1 MTTNKLSLR
10 ARLLRPI
17 WSSVVA
23 QVGRYDT
30 VQELRAMQA
39 GRAIKPQVPRGVT
52 RETVLAGGV
61 AAEWLVPEKAQRGV
75 LFYLHGGAW
84 TLGYYQ
90 PHRWMV
96 AKMAQATE
104 RRALVLDYRL
114 APEHPFPAAL
124 DDCLAAYEW
133 LLDQGARAQ
142 EIVIGGDSAGG
153 NLTLAM
159 LLALRDS
166 RRPLPAAAVCLS
178 PVTALVP
185 PEGVELAPVDAP
197 QVRDAGLPV
206 EWAQNQL
213 ASYVGDNDP
222 RQPLIS
228 PYYGHLRGLPPL
240 LIQAGGN
247 EWLREDAARFTAKAQ
262 EAGADVTLQV
272 WPGMWHVWQ
281 ILVGWMPE
289 ADRAV
294 EEIAAFCRRQQAQ
307 GGGEGVKQ
315 AAKEDGTRQSRPSS
329 GNSSEGTS

>member
-1 MTTNKLSLR
+1 MAEQQISVR
-10 ARLLRPI
+10 ARILRPI
-17 WSSVVA
+17 WSRVVA

-30 VQELRAMQA
+30 VQGLRAMQA
-39 GRAIKPQVPRGVT
+39 GRAIKPQVPRGVS
-52 RETVLAGGV
+52 RQSVSAGGV

-75 LFYLHGGAW
+75 LHYLHGGAW

-96 AKMAQATE
+96 ARMAQATE

-133 LLDQGARAQ
+133 LLDQGTRPQ

-166 RRPLPAAAVCLS
+166 GRPLPAAAACLS

-185 PEGVELAPVDAP
+185 PEGVELAPVGAP

-206 EWAQNQL
+206 EWAQKQL

-228 PYYGHLRGLPPL
+228 PYYGDLRGLPPL

-247 EWLREDAARFTAKAQ
+247 EWLREDAERFTARAR

-294 EEIAAFCRRQQAQ
+294 EEIAAFCRRHQAQ
-307 GGGEGVKQ
+307 GTGE
-315 AAKEDGTRQSRPSS
+315 ATNWTARDDGT
-329 GNSSEGTS
+329 